1 MRKGLEIAWVE
12 VHIALSFERKRPYCT
27 GLNKYINTQ
36 SYVFQIKCIS
46 LPRYNNPSDR
56 SSAAKDLRTL

>member
-1 MRKGLEIAWVE
+1 MWVE
-12 VHIALSFERKRPYCT
+12 ARIALSLERKRPYCT
-27 GLNKYINTQ
+27 GLNKYTP
-36 SYVFQIKCIS
+36 YVFQIICVS